1 MRRVRL
7 PVNPESKR
15 GVVLGE
21 GKPENQNHAII
32 FCHNEALQS
41 IDMNQVWCWCMLHPM
56 AYKCARSALTIL
68 PSCALLTGQQ
78 PGGGSEGTQPA
89 G

>member
-1 MRRVRL
+1 MRL
-7 PVNPESKR
+7 PANPESKR

-41 IDMNQVWCWCMLHPM
+41 IDMNQVCKPCRTNCLQANHLLYSLGILQMVSSRHNTAPM
-56 AYKCARSALTIL
+56 RAVLKSARI
-68 PSCALLTGQQ
+68 
-78 PGGGSEGTQPA
+78 
-89 G
+89 